1 MNLTLSIQNWIHL
14 NNSTATKDGQPMLQD
29 SYAAAQEPQDVYRL
43 LQYSYMK
50 FFKMDPL
57 CKWAWLGAEAL
68 LTGKEG
74 ALYEGIDKDK
84 VAVVLMTAHGC
95 IDVDKKYLEGMDNI
109 PSPAL
114 FVYTLP
120 NIMLG
125 EISIRHGFKGEQLC
139 LVDEHF
145 NADEL
150 HFWVSDLLTNRGMEG
165 CLCGWADVYGVEKD
179 IYLFWV
185 TKQEGSIPFTK
196 DELLQLYKTGA
207 GDE

>member
-1 MNLTLSIQNWIHL
+1 MSTGIFIHHRVHL
-14 NNSTATKDGQPMLQD
+14 ANH
-29 SYAAAQEPQDVYRL
+29 AAQEPQDLYRL
-43 LQYSYMK
+43 MQCNYMK

-68 LTGKEG
+68 LTDKGG
-74 ALYEGIDKDK
+74 NLYDGMDKNK
-84 VAVVLMTAHGC
+84 IAVVLMTKHGC
-95 IDVDKKYLEGMDNI
+95 IDVDKKYLEGLDNI

-139 LVDEHF
+139 LVDEYF
-145 NADEL
+145 NTEEL
-150 HFWVSDLLTNRGMEG
+150 HFWVNDLLANRGMDA
-165 CLCGWADVYGVEKD
+165 CLCGWADVYGEQKD
-179 IYLFWV
+179 ICFFWV
-185 TKQEGSIPFTK
+185 TKRAGETPFTK
-196 DELLQLYKTGA
+196 DKLQELYKTGA